1 MAFGRKKKARDS
13 EGGLGEDAYG
23 LKREIG
29 VWGSFSMGYADVG
42 ADVYV
47 ALGILA
53 LYAHAYAPVALLI
66 ASITYVT
73 TGLTYAELA
82 TRYPV
87 AGGGHFYALKAF
99 GPLHGFLAGW
109 GLMLDYTIDIAL
121 FALAS
126 SGYLGAIVQVVAHT
140 DILLQPPW
148 YSIMAVVVIVALL
161 LLNIVGIRYSS
172 RFNELVVALN
182 IVTFLVIIVIGFY
195 VAYLAGGITSWTSQ
209 LEPGYMGT
217 SSFAYSLTLAMA
229 SFIGIESISQAAE
242 ETKTPNKVIPKS
254 TKLSIVAVLTIALA
268 LSFLSVSLLP
278 WQTTANSSQNPLFV
292 ITAAFPLIGG
302 GLAAWVAING
312 FLMCA
317 VSTNT
322 GVIGVSRVT
331 FSMGRLNLTP
341 RAFSKIHKRFRTPY
355 VTIILFSGIA
365 ASILLFNIFLPGD
378 ELLDL
383 VASLYNF
390 GALIAYLY
398 VNLSAV
404 ALRFKETEKADSYKT
419 PLNFGVNYHGR
430 TVRVSLV
437 SIIGVVSCAAM
448 WVILVWTHPLGR
460 VVGFAW
466 FAVGV
471 VMYFLYRRA
480 RGLQVLR

>member
-1 MAFGRKKKARDS
+1 LFGRKKKDEAKS
-13 EGGLGEDAYG
+13 GLGEDAYG

-53 LYAHAYAPVALLI
+53 LYAHAFAPIALLI
-66 ASITYVT
+66 ASVTYVT

-140 DILLQPPW
+140 DVLLRAPW
-148 YSIMAVVVIVALL
+148 YSIMALIVIAALM
-161 LLNIVGIRYSS
+161 LLNIIGIRYSS
-172 RFNELVVALN
+172 RFNEWVVAIN
-182 IVTFLVIIVIGFY
+182 IVTFAVIIVAGFY
-195 VAYLAGGITSWTSQ
+195 VAYLAGGFSSWAGQ
-209 LEPGYMGT
+209 LEPSYL
-217 SSFAYSLTLAMA
+217 SSPNFAYSLTLAMA

-254 TKLSIVAVLTIALA
+254 TKLSILAVLTMALA
-268 LSFLSVSLLP
+268 LSLLSVTVIP
-278 WQTTANSSQNPLFV
+278 WQTTASSTQNPLFV
-292 ITAAFPLIGG
+292 MTAAFPLIGG
-302 GLAAWVAING
+302 ALASWVAVTG
-312 FLMCA
+312 FLMSA

-341 RAFSKIHKRFRTPY
+341 KVFSKIHRRFRTPY
-355 VTIILFSGIA
+355 VTVILFCSIA
-365 ASILLFNIFLPGD
+365 ALILLANIFLNGED
-378 ELLDL
+378 LLNL

-390 GALIAYLY
+390 GALVAYLY

-404 ALRFKETEKADSYKT
+404 VLRFKEPALEQSYRT
-419 PLNFGVNYHGR
+419 PLNIGVRYHGR
-430 TVRVSLV
+430 RVSVSLV
-437 SIIGVVSCAAM
+437 SIIGVISCGAM
-448 WVILVWTHPLGR
+448 WVILILSHPTGR
-460 VVGFAW
+460 IVGFGW
-466 FAVGV
+466 FAVGI
-471 VMYFLYRRA
+471 VMYLLFRRA
-480 RGLQVLR
+480 KGLPAFR